1 MTFIPSSPVFVTLF
15 YLSLLIPTPNPTQ
28 FDSPIFAFDQHSDSH
43 EFFTGGKEAVPQVS
57 EGNNIFYGV
66 WFFMGFVSDFD
77 VSILTTREAEHA
89 RPPCAFYLVPPYWPR
104 RGTRADGRRRPY
116 FSPEQQHPSKHP
128 RCPDDNKKCNNNK
141 QWHCLVC

>member
-89 RPPCAFYLVPPYWPR
+89 RPPLRILSRSSLLAKARNTRRWATKTLFLPR
-104 RGTRADGRRRPY
+104 ATTPLQAPKMSRR
-116 FSPEQQHPSKHP
+116 Q
-128 RCPDDNKKCNNNK
+128 
-141 QWHCLVC
+141 

>member
-57 EGNNIFYGV
+57 EGNIIFYGV
-66 WFFMGFVSDFD
+66 LFLWGLFL
-77 VSILTTREAEHA
+77 ILTFLFLLLERLSTHA
-89 RPPCAFYLVPPYWPR
+89 PPCAFYLVPPYWPR